1 MTYEFRMFACGDG
14 DLTPGVVSL
23 KTGGAV
29 CWAAGRDDAERI
41 ENARLIALVLNSNSL
56 PGQHVLLAAAVLAQV
71 AA

>member
-1 MTYEFRMFACGDG
+1 MTYEFRMFKCGDG

-41 ENARLIALVLNSNSL
+41 ENAHLIARALNSSL
-56 PGQHVLLAAAVLAQV
+56 PGDFTAFLAV
-71 AA
+71 ATATV